1 MVRSKPVRPLTEEEK
16 AYIALRREIQR
27 QDQEEAE
34 RMASVQLWRDCQ
46 AESWCADAARALAE
60 VNGVR
65 AAREAKDQSRWR
77 SRALAAEL
85 GFDPDGLG
93 L

>member
-1 MVRSKPVRPLTEEEK
+1 MKPLSENEK

-27 QDQEEAE
+27 RDQEEAD
-34 RMASVQLWRDCQ
+34 RMNSTQLWRDCEAEDWVTDAQRAQEEVQ
-46 AESWCADAARALAE
+46 AIRKAR
-60 VNGVR
+60 
-65 AAREAKDQSRWR
+65 KDCEQSRWR